1 MNEER
6 AAIKQEI
13 DFKKKEEKDTIKK
26 KIRRR
31 KTYKIGRIS
40 KENCNERIKERRI

>member
-26 KIRRR
+26 
-31 KTYKIGRIS
+31 
-40 KENCNERIKERRI
+40 N

>member
-26 KIRRR
+26 K
-31 KTYKIGRIS
+31 
-40 KENCNERIKERRI
+40 N